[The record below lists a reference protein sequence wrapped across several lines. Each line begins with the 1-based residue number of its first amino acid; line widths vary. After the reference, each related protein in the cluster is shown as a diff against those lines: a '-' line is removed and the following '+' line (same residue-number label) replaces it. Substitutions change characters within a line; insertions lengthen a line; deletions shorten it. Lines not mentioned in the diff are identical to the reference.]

1 MPLDLPG
8 FPLGIPSSEFGLGGD
23 AAVDEGVALDLEY
36 VATRSFFG
44 DVAIV
49 LRTLWQIVRGRQ
61 F

>member
-1 MPLDLPG
+1 
-8 FPLGIPSSEFGLGGD
+8 
-23 AAVDEGVALDLEY
+23 VALDLEY
-36 VATRSFFG
+36 IESRSFFG